1 MSFQVRIMAPNGIIW
16 DSEAQEIILTTN
28 TGQIGVL
35 TNHTSLLTAL
45 DIGTMKIRTSDT
57 KWSTLALMSGFA
69 VIKDNQVTIIVSEA
83 EDGADID
90 LEKAQNQLEEAKS
103 YLEKAKGS
111 KNEVEAN
118 LALKRAET
126 RFRAASNL

>member
-1 MSFQVRIMAPNGIIW
+1 MTFQVRIMAPNGVVW

-35 TNHTSLLTAL
+35 SNHTSLLTAL
-45 DIGTMKIRTSDT
+45 SIGITKIRTSDS
-57 KWSTLALMSGFA
+57 KWNTLALMSGFA

-83 EDGADID
+83 EDGANINVAEAETQLVDA
-90 LEKAQNQLEEAKS
+90 KA

-111 KNEVEAN
+111 KSEVEAA

-126 RFRAASNL
+126 RYLAATQ

>member
-1 MSFQVRIMAPNGIIW
+1 MTFQVRILAPTGVVW

-45 DIGTMKIRTSDT
+45 NIGITRIRTSET
-57 KWSTLALMSGFA
+57 QWNTLALTSGFA
-69 VIKDNQVTIIVSEA
+69 VIKDNQITIIVSEA
-83 EDGADID
+83 EDGSTIDIS
-90 LEKAQNQLEEAKS
+90 EAEAQLAEAKA

-111 KNEVEAN
+111 KSEVEAI
-118 LALKRAET
+118 LAVKRAET
-126 RFRAASNL
+126 RYRAATQ

>member
-1 MSFQVRIMAPNGIIW
+1 MTFQVRIMAPNGVVW

-45 DIGTMKIRTSDT
+45 SIGITKIRTSDT
-57 KWSTLALMSGFA
+57 KWNTLALMSGFA

-83 EDGADID
+83 EDGANID
-90 LEKAQNQLEEAKS
+90 AQDAESQLVDAKA

-111 KNEVEAN
+111 KNEVEAT

-126 RFRAASNL
+126 RYRAATQ

>member
-1 MSFQVRIMAPNGIIW
+1 MTFQVRIMAPNGVVW

-45 DIGTMKIRTSDT
+45 SIGITRIRTSDT
-57 KWSTLALMSGFA
+57 KWNTLALMSGFA
-69 VIKDNQVTIIVSEA
+69 VIKDNLVTIIVSEA
-83 EDGADID
+83 EDGANIDIT
-90 LEKAQNQLEEAKS
+90 EAENQFAEAKS
-103 YLEKAKGS
+103 FLEKAKGS
-111 KNEVEAN
+111 KSEVEAV

-126 RFRAASNL
+126 RYRAATQ